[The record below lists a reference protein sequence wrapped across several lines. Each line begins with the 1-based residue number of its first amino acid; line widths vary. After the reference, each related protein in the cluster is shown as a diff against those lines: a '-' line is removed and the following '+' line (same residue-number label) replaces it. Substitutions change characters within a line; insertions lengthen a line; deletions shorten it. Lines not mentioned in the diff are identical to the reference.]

1 MKRES
6 RLLLI
11 LFLSMM
17 PLGGCL
23 YRSYPVR
30 LRTSTDPLLTATRD
44 DLIERIKD
52 EESKIETLSATVGIV
67 ASNTGAKPGKILKE
81 KEVVGHLT
89 LVRDSS
95 PQSTAVSPLLR
106 NRLVEMVTNDPRVD
120 LLIPSHDQFTV
131 RDDDVV
137 RVSVQPLAVVGLKV
151 IYDALLLQPINRESE
166 FAVLEQGEHEVSD
179 PGTQKVAL
187 QPDYTLDIFKH
198 DEQGYRLSRKTLFD
212 RTDLQPHEEVIF
224 DQTGSIETD
233 VRYDEYREFNGVLFP
248 TKIRVRRPQEEYSL
262 EIRVIKLSING
273 PVADD
278 QLVLEQTQGFRHA
291 AQ

>member
-1 MKRES
+1 MTRES
-6 RLLLI
+6 WLLLMM
-11 LFLSMM
+11 FLSMM

-30 LRTSTDPLLTATRD
+30 LRTSTAPLLTATRE

-52 EESKIETLSATVGIV
+52 EESKIGTLSATVGIV
-67 ASNTGAKPGKILKE
+67 ASNTGAEPGKILTE

-89 LVRDSS
+89 LVRDPS

-106 NRLVEMVTNDPRVD
+106 NRSVEMDTNDPGFD

-131 RDDDVV
+131 PDDDVV
-137 RVSVQPLAVVGLKV
+137 RVSGQPLAVLGLKV
-151 IYDALLLQPINRESE
+151 IYDALLLHPINRESE
-166 FAVLEQGEHEVSD
+166 FAVLEQGEHEASD
-179 PGTQKVAL
+179 PGTQKLVL
-187 QPDYTLDIFKH
+187 QPDYTLDIIKH

-212 RTDLQPHEEVIF
+212 RTDLQPHEEIIF

-233 VRYDEYREFNGVLFP
+233 VRYDEYKEFNGVLFP
-248 TKIRVRRPQEEYSL
+248 TRIRIRRPEEEYSL

-278 QLVLEQTQGFRHA
+278 QVVLGQTHGFRNA